1 MNTSYLAQVLTIA
14 NVNRI
19 TLAFNL
25 RQRVTE
31 KKDALA
37 RCKSLLGDIPDSSPA
52 FLRQDVQNIAAEY
65 ANQLVTLQGAL
76 AYAQDGDTSKVI
88 ASDVALIDSIK

>member
-1 MNTSYLAQVLTIA
+1 MDTQYLAQVLAVA
-14 NVNRI
+14 NVTHI

-25 RQRVTE
+25 RQRVAE
-31 KKDALA
+31 KQDALA
-37 RCKSLLGDIPDSSPA
+37 RCEALLADMPASAPA
-52 FLRQDVQNIAAEY
+52 FLRQDIRNTVAEY
-65 ANQLVTLQGAL
+65 TDQLVTLQGAL